1 MDFFSELDNQHVRLA
16 VKSNVMF
23 AIRDVLQDAD
33 IGIPFPQGDIYI
45 KEMHGAINLENSHG
59 MQQEEK
65 EIPATD
71 MPTP

>member
-1 MDFFSELDNQHVRLA
+1 
-16 VKSNVMF
+16 MF